1 MSLRGVWAVATLL
14 AGLGAGCVSPAE
26 FVNPEFLTALGYSPS
41 VRTVPAEAPGLL
53 VSVENRTGR
62 WAAVT
67 VSYRGGDGAIETYT
81 TRLPA
86 GSRSGQMLLC
96 PVSEITLGSVADLT
110 QAGVIIG
117 LSGDVADVQDI
128 DGLPINTPYVVVEP
142 FGVLLREEVNYD
154 CGDELVFVVE
164 ASGQTRSGFQTRA
177 LIRRSGTQ

>member
-1 MSLRGVWAVATLL
+1 MSLRGMWAMATLL

-26 FVNPEFLTALGYSPS
+26 FVSPEFLTALGYSPT
-41 VRTVPAEAPGLL
+41 VRTLPAEAPGLL

-62 WAAVT
+62 WAVVA
-67 VSYRGGDGAIETYT
+67 VSYRSGDGSIETYS

-96 PVSEITLGSVADLT
+96 PVAEITLGSVADLT
-110 QAGVIIG
+110 QPGAIVA
-117 LSGDVADVQDI
+117 LSTDI
-128 DGLPINTPYVVVEP
+128 FEIEEANGLPTNTPYVIVEP

-164 ASGQTRSGFQTRA
+164 PSGQTRSGFQTRA
-177 LIRRSGTQ
+177 LIRRSGAQ